1 MKKITIVLSVAALA
15 MILIAAIMVFSGRLA
30 HNTFITCTNVATIVW
45 FATSPFWLAPKKKNV

>member
-15 MILIAAIMVFSGRLA
+15 MILVTAIMVFNGRLA
-30 HNTFITCTNVATIVW
+30 HDSFIICTNVATIVW